1 MIPLL
6 LLACTTS
13 PVTDTNPTFTMTQ
26 PTNQPEVVPFE
37 NPIEAVDIDD
47 DPNIHHIE
55 LTADHH
61 TYTVHGHEMQGYAY
75 NQVIPGPTIRAK
87 VGDRLI
93 VDLTNNLDTPTTIHW
108 HGVDVP
114 WDQDGIVWMQEPV
127 ESGDERRYEFTL
139 NRAMTAWY
147 HPHFDTEKQIDLGL
161 YGVLIVEDPE
171 APPADQEITLVFD
184 SWGEF
189 SEMTT
194 MATTTQDKHDHGE
207 SGWVSA
213 HDWTVNSTM
222 MPTISALG
230 GERIRARLVNTSNTG
245 YLKISWPD
253 IRHIGGDQGLLA
265 QPGAPD
271 HLVLGPGDREEV
283 ELLIGDEPFSIMAH
297 PYSLFGGDAVG
308 MPMAVAHVTISG
320 PGMKSNPLPLD
331 YSYASPTLDP
341 GYTDVRYTFQGFGEN
356 WMINGETF
364 PDVTIAEFEVG
375 QEIIM
380 EVRNISPTQ
389 HPFHTHGHAFEV
401 LTLNGEAPR
410 VKLMS
415 DNYDIPIGGIARLRM
430 ELNNPGDWMVH
441 CHILPH
447 ADDGM
452 MTVMRVLE

>member
-13 PVTDTNPTFTMTQ
+13 PITDTYTTVTPTQTTATQSEIPFVNPT
-26 PTNQPEVVPFE
+26 
-37 NPIEAVDIDD
+37 EAVDIDT
-47 DPNIHHIE
+47 DPNIHHVE

-75 NQVIPGPTIRAK
+75 NQVVPGPTIRAK
-87 VGDRLI
+87 VGDKLI
-93 VDLTNNLDTPTTIHW
+93 IDLTNNLDTATTIHW

-127 ESGDERRYEFTL
+127 AAGAERRYEFTL

-161 YGVLIVEDPE
+161 YGVLIVEDPK
-171 APPADQEITLVFD
+171 APPADQELTLVFD
-184 SWGEF
+184 SWGEYA
-189 SEMTT
+189 EETT
-194 MATTTQDKHDHGE
+194 KDEHDHGE
-207 SGWVSA
+207 GGWVSP
-213 HDWTVNSTM
+213 HDWTVNSIMT
-222 MPTISALG
+222 PTISTVG
-230 GERIRARLVNTSNTG
+230 GERILARLVNTSNTG
-245 YLKISWPD
+245 YLKLTWPD

-265 QPGAPD
+265 QPGAPE
-271 HLVLGPGDREEV
+271 HLILGPGDREEV

-308 MPMAVAHVTISG
+308 MPMPVAHVTISG
-320 PGMKSNPLPLD
+320 PGMKNNPLPFS
-331 YSYASPTLDP
+331 YSYASPSQDP
-341 GYTDVRYTFQGFGEN
+341 GYTDVRYTFQGFGNN

-364 PDVTIAEFEVG
+364 PDVTISELEIG
-375 QEIIM
+375 QEIII

-401 LTLNGEAPR
+401 LSLNGVAPR
-410 VKLMS
+410 VKLMA